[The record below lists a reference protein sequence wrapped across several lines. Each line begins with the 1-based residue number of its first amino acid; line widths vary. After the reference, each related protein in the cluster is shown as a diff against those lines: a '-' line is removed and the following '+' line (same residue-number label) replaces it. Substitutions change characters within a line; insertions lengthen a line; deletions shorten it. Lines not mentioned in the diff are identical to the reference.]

1 MREREFHYRFPG
13 YAHAQRPGHHRGNVF
28 GSGLEFR
35 GYAPLLRAPDPRRI
49 DIRATI
55 ADPLETWQVRLYQ
68 QRASIAVYL
77 VADLSASMRLATK
90 LDVLGQFAT
99 SLAYSVHRTADALGV
114 VGCDERIIPELL
126 LPPTRSRAAS
136 AELAARLAAFEPTGR
151 SAEGLLQAV
160 DFLGRRPALVFLA
173 SDFHLPTLLLDQVL
187 ETLAAHFV
195 VPLVLWDELRTD
207 GEFRALPRVG
217 LTQLED
223 AESGR
228 RRLLFVRP
236 SLRAA
241 WRHRFAERRA
251 SLIQC
256 FARHARRPFFVGR
269 EFRPEAMTAYFFGT
283 DLGESNSGEAAAHG

>member
-1 MREREFHYRFPG
+1 
-13 YAHAQRPGHHRGNVF
+13 
-28 GSGLEFR
+28 
-35 GYAPLLRAPDPRRI
+35 
-49 DIRATI
+49 
-55 ADPLETWQVRLYQ
+55 
-68 QRASIAVYL
+68 
-77 VADLSASMRLATK
+77 
-90 LDVLGQFAT
+90 
-99 SLAYSVHRTADALGV
+99 
-114 VGCDERIIPELL
+114 
-126 LPPTRSRAAS
+126 
-136 AELAARLAAFEPTGR
+136 
-151 SAEGLLQAV
+151 
-160 DFLGRRPALVFLA
+160 VFLA

>member
-1 MREREFHYRFPG
+1 MREREFHYRVPG
-13 YAHAQRPGHHRGNVF
+13 YAHAQRPGHHRGTVF

-55 ADPLETWQVRLYQ
+55 ADPLENWQVRLYQ

-77 VADLSASMRLATK
+77 VADLSASMRVATK
-90 LDVLGQFAT
+90 VELLGEFAA
-99 SLAYSVHRTADALGV
+99 SLAYSVHRTQDSLGV

-173 SDFHLPTLLLDQVL
+173 SDFHFPLSLVDPVL
-187 ETLAAHFV
+187 ESLAAHFV

-207 GEFRALPRVG
+207 GEFRALPRIG
-217 LTQLED
+217 LMQLED

-241 WRHRFAERRA
+241 WRRRFAERRA

-269 EFRPEAMTAYFFGT
+269 EFRPEAMTAYFFGA
-283 DLGESNSGEAAAHG
+283 DLGESTSGEAAVNE

>member
-13 YAHAQRPGHHRGNVF
+13 YAHAQRPGHHRGTVF

-55 ADPLETWQVRLYQ
+55 ADPLENWQVRLYQ

-90 LDVLGQFAT
+90 LEVLGQFAAA
-99 SLAYSVHRTADALGV
+99 LAYSVHRTGDSLGV
-114 VGCDERIIPELL
+114 VGCDEHIIPELL
-126 LPPTRSRAAS
+126 LPSTHSRAAG
-136 AELAARLAAFEPTGR
+136 AELAARLAGFEPSGR
-151 SAEGLLQAV
+151 SAAALLQAV

-173 SDFHLPTLLLDQVL
+173 SDFHFPISLLDRVL

-207 GEFRALPRVG
+207 GEFRALPPIG
-217 LTQLED
+217 LTQLQD

-283 DLGESNSGEAAAHG
+283 DHGEPTSREAAVHG